1 MRLEAEWGLAGWLA
15 GRLVGLLAGWLAVFV
30 LLFNVEPPK
39 SKLVSLTYLPTNS
52 SKQKIQPL
60 FRCKRSLLVAKI
72 IAGERQSKLGTS

>member
-15 GRLVGLLAGWLAVFV
+15 GRL
-30 LLFNVEPPK
+30 VEPPK

-60 FRCKRSLLVAKI
+60 FRWKRSLLVAKI